1 MNSTSSTLNGCPLI
15 SSDGQPLV
23 HWIANFT
30 GSCIYSH
37 QAALSWT
44 FGYIS
49 VIAWLGAQLPQ
60 IIENHKNKSVEGLSL
75 GFLAN
80 WFLGDFT
87 NFVGS
92 LLTGQMPFQIVLAGY
107 YLCVDLVLTGQLYY
121 YTKLQKLH
129 RMHKSHSHHH
139 FKVVSNDHVA
149 IETTKPLSIPA
160 TARSSSFNN
169 LRSLVT
175 SSFLASFSKVR
186 AAPIPVS
193 APSSTASVATAG
205 NAISVLFASSHTIGT
220 VISWFC
226 ACCYLTSRLP
236 QIYKNYKRKSTSGTS
251 IMLFLAALTGNTTY
265 SLSIL
270 LAPPP
275 LGQTKSQFLL
285 NELPFLLGA
294 AGTVIFDLTIFVQ
307 WLVYS
312 DEQEENFLPTTPHFH
327 YHHANN
333 ANGSIIN
340 GYKYDLIDDSCIS
353 DLEDDADVLEGIA
366 QASSSLESD
375 SRSKLRKVASIPLKS
390 QPNEDEETL
399 ETVTL
404 MPKSSSQNYGSV

>member
-1 MNSTSSTLNGCPLI
+1 
-15 SSDGQPLV
+15 
-23 HWIANFT
+23 
-30 GSCIYSH
+30 
-37 QAALSWT
+37 
-44 FGYIS
+44 
-49 VIAWLGAQLPQ
+49 
-60 IIENHKNKSVEGLSL
+60 
-75 GFLAN
+75 
-80 WFLGDFT
+80 
-87 NFVGS
+87 
-92 LLTGQMPFQIVLAGY
+92 
-107 YLCVDLVLTGQLYY
+107 
-121 YTKLQKLH
+121 
-129 RMHKSHSHHH
+129 
-139 FKVVSNDHVA
+139 
-149 IETTKPLSIPA
+149 
-160 TARSSSFNN
+160 
-169 LRSLVT
+169 
-175 SSFLASFSKVR
+175 
-186 AAPIPVS
+186 
-193 APSSTASVATAG
+193 
-205 NAISVLFASSHTIGT
+205 
-220 VISWFC
+220 
-226 ACCYLTSRLP
+226 
-236 QIYKNYKRKSTSGTS
+236 
-251 IMLFLAALTGNTTY
+251 MLFLAALTGNTTY